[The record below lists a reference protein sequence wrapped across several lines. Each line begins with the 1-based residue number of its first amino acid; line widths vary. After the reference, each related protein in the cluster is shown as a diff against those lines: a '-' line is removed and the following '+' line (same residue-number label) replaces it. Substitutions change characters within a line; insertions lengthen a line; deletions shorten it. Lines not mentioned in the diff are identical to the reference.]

1 MDDSKEDNNILVE
14 KEKNFSSI
22 EDKDKNLNKYQQREE
37 RPIKP
42 LTNINFFENDN
53 PFGLKKDSNNNLTE
67 SDKNNNLVNVIPK
80 QKSIGKRSINSTRSI
95 NRNLI
100 TYNQKSKGK
109 KNNSMSEI
117 EKEETSKTQEKTD
130 LSHDEPQISNKYIDY
145 DNRPCGGGNNLNN
158 NIVSN
163 ISKGGFDRNERPL
176 GGTKNIDY
184 QAMIGEGW

>member
-1 MDDSKEDNNILVE
+1 
-14 KEKNFSSI
+14 
-22 EDKDKNLNKYQQREE
+22 
-37 RPIKP
+37 
-42 LTNINFFENDN
+42 
-53 PFGLKKDSNNNLTE
+53 
-67 SDKNNNLVNVIPK
+67 
-80 QKSIGKRSINSTRSI
+80 
-95 NRNLI
+95 
-100 TYNQKSKGK
+100 
-109 KNNSMSEI
+109 MSEI

-184 QAMIGEGW
+184 QAMFGEGGEFDGDPFGGAKQFEDNNKEKTNKIKHNNKVNNNTTKKKPVYDARKAIEEAKLKEAKEGKKKKLLLLGNF